1 MSALLRSHSEPCVRC
16 QPHTAQGMDNIHP
29 SNVKTIRGNWNASDE
44 MADNFDSYKKVRAT
58 NSADDAARS
67 TFTGKMESQYGFMNV
82 QVTETDGK
90 VVVVFTR

>member
-1 MSALLRSHSEPCVRC
+1 
-16 QPHTAQGMDNIHP
+16 MDNIHP
-29 SNVKTIRGNWNASDE
+29 SNVKTIRGNWSAGDE
-44 MADNFDSYKKVRAT
+44 MADNFNSYKKVRAT

>member
-1 MSALLRSHSEPCVRC
+1 
-16 QPHTAQGMDNIHP
+16 MDNIHP